1 MQAKRQN
8 PNFALLS
15 LWSLAKMVIEMVAR
29 GVVVSTV
36 WIWVSDK
43 IWTMGVTKKPH
54 SSDTDKTVQ
63 LFRNLKPPWG
73 QQFAKCHKHVH
84 FLKGTRLWNFWVN
97 PELKKKDQI
106 KHWTAKISECP
117 GHWVSKTVRILLYF
131 FPGNEFLAKGLW
143 AHSNLQW
150 QQQTQ
155 FSPLLLRTML
165 CLVTITKYCIF
176 LTQEETRTSS
186 HIFCWLKL

>member
-97 PELKKKDQI
+97 PELKKKIRLSIEQPRYLNVLATGYLRQSGSCFTFFQETSFWQKGYGPI
-106 KHWTAKISECP
+106 PICN
-117 GHWVSKTVRILLYF
+117 GNSKLNFLLFYC
-131 FPGNEFLAKGLW
+131 A
-143 AHSNLQW
+143 
-150 QQQTQ
+150 
-155 FSPLLLRTML
+155 L
-165 CLVTITKYCIF
+165 CYV
-176 LTQEETRTSS
+176 
-186 HIFCWLKL
+186 